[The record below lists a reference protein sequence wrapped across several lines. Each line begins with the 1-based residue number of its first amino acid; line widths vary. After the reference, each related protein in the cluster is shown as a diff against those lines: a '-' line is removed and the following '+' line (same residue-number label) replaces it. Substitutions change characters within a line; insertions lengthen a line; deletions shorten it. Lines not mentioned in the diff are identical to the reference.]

1 HKSPVPYK
9 ILGTYYIIMNNKTIL
24 SIRFNEKRKLKNSII
39 FEFYK
44 SLLPSS
50 TKLNT
55 VNFYF
60 KS

>member
-1 HKSPVPYK
+1 MKK
-9 ILGTYYIIMNNKTIL
+9 
-24 SIRFNEKRKLKNSII
+24 EKLKFKNSII

-44 SLLPSS
+44 SFLPSS
-50 TKLNT
+50 IKLDT

>member
-1 HKSPVPYK
+1 
-9 ILGTYYIIMNNKTIL
+9 MNNKTIL
-24 SIRFNEKRKLKNSII
+24 SIHFNKKGKLKNSII

-55 VNFYF
+55 INFYF